1 MISVAG
7 YWPIKPSYLHLNC
20 AWEYHRHGTPS
31 SSAVSASKD
40 SGTNLEQFAQH
51 VRRLFGSLVWYRN
64 CSSYC
69 CYCCC
74 CCLYFCKTM
83 AYILL
88 LSPYSYNFIKTLRLD
103 LDEVHSNPF
112 NIKSNN
118 YTYLWLPSKSE
129 WYGLYYLMN
138 GCFRFREEF
147 CRRWISLLF
156 WQQLMP
162 NTLLELNL

>member
-103 LDEVHSNPF
+103 LDEVHSNPQLYILMASVQVWMIWTILSHERMF
-112 NIKSNN
+112 
-118 YTYLWLPSKSE
+118 SKTTSTE
-129 WYGLYYLMN
+129 KKFVDDEYRS
-138 GCFRFREEF
+138 CFDN
-147 CRRWISLLF
+147 S
-156 WQQLMP
+156 
-162 NTLLELNL
+162 

>member
-31 SSAVSASKD
+31 SSAVSATKD
-40 SGTNLEQFAQH
+40 SGTNLEQLAQH
-51 VRRLFGSLVWYRN
+51 VRRLLVVWFGTATTLLIVIFVVVAAG
-64 CSSYC
+64 
-69 CYCCC
+69 
-74 CCLYFCKTM
+74 LYFWKIM

-88 LSPYSYNFIKTLRLD
+88 LSLYSYNLIKTLRLD
-103 LDEVHSNPF
+103 LDEVHSSPF

-118 YTYLWLPSKSE
+118 YTYLWLPSKYE

-138 GCFRFREEF
+138 GCFRKR
-147 CRRWISLLF
+147 
-156 WQQLMP
+156 P
-162 NTLLELNL
+162 P